1 VTVLGVVKIVLYYAL
16 SIYLLILI
24 GRLIIDI
31 LQSYSRSWT
40 PTGLLARVAE
50 IIFTLTDPPLRLLR
64 RYIRPLRLGSVS
76 LDLSYMLLF
85 VVIIVLLAVVGR
97 L

>member
-1 VTVLGVVKIVLYYAL
+1 MVVLYYAL

-24 GRLIIDI
+24 GRLIIDM
-31 LQSYSRSWT
+31 LQSYSRSWS
-40 PTGLLARVAE
+40 PSGLLARVAE

-64 RYIRPLRLGSVS
+64 RYIRPLRIGNVG
-76 LDLSYMLLF
+76 LDLSYILLF
-85 VVIIVLLAVVGR
+85 VIIIVLLAVVSR

>member
-1 VTVLGVVKIVLYYAL
+1 VYVLKVVLYYAL

-24 GRLIIDI
+24 GRLIIDM
-31 LQSYSRSWT
+31 LQNYSRSWS
-40 PTGLLARVAE
+40 PSGPLARVAE
-50 IIFTLTDPPLRLLR
+50 VVFTLTDPPLRFLR
-64 RYIRPLRLGSVS
+64 RYIRPLRIGNVG

-85 VVIIVLLAVVGR
+85 VIIIVLLWVVSA